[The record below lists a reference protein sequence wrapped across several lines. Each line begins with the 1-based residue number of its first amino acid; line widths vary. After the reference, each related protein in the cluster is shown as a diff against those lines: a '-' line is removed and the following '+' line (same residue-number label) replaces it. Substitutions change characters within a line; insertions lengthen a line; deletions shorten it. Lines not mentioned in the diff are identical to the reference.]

1 MQRAGLGLMVRP
13 ETSRVSRCS
22 NSGPVFLGSRGF
34 SFRQGADREG
44 APTYPVGEAQG
55 GPGTCHNA
63 PARMARH
70 DRHDSYQKTDGPAAW
85 FGVRRYTE
93 SKRKPRACRGFRSS
107 TEERLAS

>member
-44 APTYPVGEAQG
+44 APTAGDSNRR
-55 GPGTCHNA
+55 PGLAATRRVWRVKTETTLAKPGA
-63 PARMARH
+63 PSR
-70 DRHDSYQKTDGPAAW
+70 
-85 FGVRRYTE
+85 
-93 SKRKPRACRGFRSS
+93 
-107 TEERLAS
+107 